1 MRTTAVV
8 ACISLFAGALSA
20 QTSSSAV
27 HQGDGE
33 QGVTV
38 MVLPP
43 SPQTHEPLRYVLSEP
58 AYVAAFIVYPGA
70 GVRLLSPSVDI
81 AERVHRGGYNTD
93 QLIGVSFDNDFYRAV
108 LGPRVPG
115 PAYLYVIASRR
126 PLDVARYVHKPMGLA
141 SAIGER
147 ESRSFYTDVAFDA
160 LLNNAVSLG
169 DDSSWDSDM
178 FMLWPGSESSAGFA
192 GGLVQN
198 NLPGAR
204 YTSILCAD
212 GTSRVVPINYP
223 FIGCPG
229 QTHIRPKTDAV
240 QQVQQSA
247 SAAVATPAPSQGVE
261 VVNGVSSGHT
271 TVLPTIIGTRDARA
285 EQRSAIQQQAAAQRA
300 TYTTVANGDQ
310 QAPAQPAEQPV
321 QTQVQVIDAFQGRSP
336 ERARAE
342 REALHNR
349 YSPERAERMANR
361 ADRARQDAGM
371 ARPAHGSDQAA
382 PSPRVSPAPELAP
395 APRVAPAP
403 RMAPAPLLTPAPR
416 AAPLPR
422 MAPTSAAQRPVGD
435 RPARERP
442 VQDHR

>member
-8 ACISLFAGALSA
+8 ACVSLFAGALSA

-27 HQGDGE
+27 LQGGGE

-58 AYVAAFIVYPGA
+58 AYVAAFVVYPGA
-70 GVRLLSPSVDI
+70 GVRLLSPSVNV
-81 AERVHRGGYNTD
+81 AERVRRGGYNTE
-93 QLIGVSFDNDFYRAV
+93 QLIGVSFDNDIYRAV
-108 LGPRVPG
+108 LGPELPG
-115 PAYLYVIASRR
+115 PAYLYVIASRH
-126 PLDVARYVHKPMGLA
+126 PLDVARYVHKPLSLA

-160 LLNNAVSLG
+160 LLNNAVNLG

-178 FMLWPGSESSAGFA
+178 FMLWPGSESSAGLA
-192 GGLVQN
+192 GGIAQN
-198 NLPGAR
+198 DLPSAR

-229 QTHIRPKTDAV
+229 HAHIRPRTEAVQPV

-247 SAAVATPAPSQGVE
+247 SASPMISAPSLGGE
-261 VVNGVSSGHT
+261 AASGATAEHT
-271 TVLPTIIGTRDARA
+271 TVLPTIIGTRDVRA
-285 EQRSAIQQQAAAQRA
+285 EQRSAIQREAVAQRA

-310 QAPAQPAEQPV
+310 QAPVEPTEQPV
-321 QTQVQVIDAFQGRSP
+321 QTQTQVQVIDAFQGRSP
-336 ERARAE
+336 DRARAE

-349 YSPERAERMANR
+349 YSPERAERMENR
-361 ADRARQDAGM
+361 PGRTRQDAGM
-371 ARPAHGSDQAA
+371 VGPARGPDRVA
-382 PSPRVSPAPELAP
+382 PSPRLSPNPELAP
-395 APRVAPAP
+395 TP
-403 RMAPAPLLTPAPR
+403 RMAPAPGLTPAPR
-416 AAPLPR
+416 AAPAPG
-422 MAPTSAAQRPVGD
+422 MAPSPAMQRPVGAD
-435 RPARERP
+435 PARARP
-442 VQDHR
+442 TQDHQ